1 MVDDVTEMVTKS
13 VAGDINRI
21 ASRVDDLIVLEVMEM
36 IAFPTPPVKF
46 AVVDNA
52 VVMDMLVI
60 EMRRTSTVPRVSIKF
75 C

>member
-36 IAFPTPPVKF
+36 IAFPTPPVNF

-60 EMRRTSTVPRVSIKF
+60 EIRRTSTVPRVSMKF